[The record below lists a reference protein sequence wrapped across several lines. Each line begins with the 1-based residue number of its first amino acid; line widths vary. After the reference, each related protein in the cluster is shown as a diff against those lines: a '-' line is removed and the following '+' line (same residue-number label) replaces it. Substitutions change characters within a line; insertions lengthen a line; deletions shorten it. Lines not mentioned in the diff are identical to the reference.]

1 MMPIKFKLM
10 FSTALLGFSLLMMI
24 LVNAYTDKA
33 INDISQAI
41 VLTSKIENGI
51 LELRR
56 DEKDFIARK
65 LTKYVEKYQAHSSSL
80 KQTIA
85 NLDNIFKSNGME
97 ATDLDQLK
105 IAISQYNQHFLSLVE
120 QQKIIGYHAK
130 EGLYGQLR
138 DAAHDIE
145 SMLKTSNS
153 NLLIGLLQLRRDEK
167 DFMLRVDPKYITKF
181 DRHFE
186 EINAQFLAINTMPP
200 EQLTQYREKF
210 INLTHAYQAMGMTPD
225 TGIMGEMRSSIHS
238 TQVLLKQMVTSTQ
251 LQLDTTKSYM
261 SALLY
266 VFFCLVF
273 TVAILGSVL
282 ISRSILRPVN
292 ALRNVMVAIGST
304 KDLTLRA
311 NEQGQDELAQMSHHF
326 NTMVN
331 QFEGIISEV
340 NRSVVELNNATEQ
353 LSNNIADSH
362 HRVETQLIESDS
374 VATAVTQMVATI
386 DGISINTGDAKNKA
400 QATTQSAQMGQ
411 LGVSDTISQI
421 DLLSAN
427 LSRSEVEVAKLV
439 IDSQNIG
446 SVLDVIRSIAEQT
459 NLLAL
464 NAAIEAAR
472 AGEQGRGFAVVADEV
487 RTLASRTQD
496 STSEIET
503 IITQLQARTKNMV
516 GLIADCLSQGQQ
528 SSQKAG
534 AAGKMLTEITNN
546 VTQITDMTSTIACA
560 ITEQGVGV
568 AAVNNHI
575 VSIREVAS
583 KASGSSKKNSQMS
596 ENLSLQAQALHQSV
610 KLFKVSNAG
619 G

>member
-1 MMPIKFKLM
+1 
-10 FSTALLGFSLLMMI
+10 
-24 LVNAYTDKA
+24 
-33 INDISQAI
+33 
-41 VLTSKIENGI
+41 
-51 LELRR
+51 
-56 DEKDFIARK
+56 
-65 LTKYVEKYQAHSSSL
+65 
-80 KQTIA
+80 
-85 NLDNIFKSNGME
+85 
-97 ATDLDQLK
+97 
-105 IAISQYNQHFLSLVE
+105 
-120 QQKIIGYHAK
+120 
-130 EGLYGQLR
+130 
-138 DAAHDIE
+138 
-145 SMLKTSNS
+145 
-153 NLLIGLLQLRRDEK
+153 
-167 DFMLRVDPKYITKF
+167 
-181 DRHFE
+181 
-186 EINAQFLAINTMPP
+186 
-200 EQLTQYREKF
+200 
-210 INLTHAYQAMGMTPD
+210 
-225 TGIMGEMRSSIHS
+225 
-238 TQVLLKQMVTSTQ
+238 MVTSTK
-251 LQLDTTKSYM
+251 LQLDSTKSYM

-273 TVAILGSVL
+273 TVAIFGSVL

-311 NEQGQDELAQMSHHF
+311 NEQGQDELAQMSHHY
-326 NTMVN
+326 NAMVN
-331 QFEGIISEV
+331 QFEWIISEV
-340 NRSVVELNNATEQ
+340 NRAVVELNNATEQ
-353 LSNNIADSH
+353 LSNNITDSH
-362 HRVETQLIESDS
+362 QGVETQLIESDS

-400 QATTQSAQMGQ
+400 EATSQSAQMGQ

-427 LSRSEVEVAKLV
+427 LSRSETEVAKLV

-446 SVLDVIRSIAEQT
+446 SVLDVIRSIAEQA

-503 IITQLQARTKNMV
+503 IITQLQARTQNMV

-546 VTQITDMTSTIACA
+546 VTQITDMTSTIANA

-583 KASGSSKKNSQMS
+583 KASGSSRKNSKMS
-596 ENLSLQAQALHQSV
+596 ENLLLQAQALHQSV
-610 KLFKVSNAG
+610 KLFKVSAVG

>member
-1 MMPIKFKLM
+1 MPIKFKLM

-273 TVAILGSVL
+273 TVAIFGSVL

>member
-1 MMPIKFKLM
+1 
-10 FSTALLGFSLLMMI
+10 
-24 LVNAYTDKA
+24 
-33 INDISQAI
+33 
-41 VLTSKIENGI
+41 
-51 LELRR
+51 
-56 DEKDFIARK
+56 
-65 LTKYVEKYQAHSSSL
+65 
-80 KQTIA
+80 
-85 NLDNIFKSNGME
+85 
-97 ATDLDQLK
+97 
-105 IAISQYNQHFLSLVE
+105 
-120 QQKIIGYHAK
+120 
-130 EGLYGQLR
+130 
-138 DAAHDIE
+138 
-145 SMLKTSNS
+145 
-153 NLLIGLLQLRRDEK
+153 
-167 DFMLRVDPKYITKF
+167 
-181 DRHFE
+181 
-186 EINAQFLAINTMPP
+186 
-200 EQLTQYREKF
+200 
-210 INLTHAYQAMGMTPD
+210 
-225 TGIMGEMRSSIHS
+225 
-238 TQVLLKQMVTSTQ
+238 MVTSTK
-251 LQLDTTKSYM
+251 LQLDSTKSYM

-273 TVAILGSVL
+273 TVAIFGSVL

-326 NTMVN
+326 NAMVN

-353 LSNNIADSH
+353 LSNNITDSH
-362 HRVETQLIESDS
+362 QGVETQLIESDS

-400 QATTQSAQMGQ
+400 EATSQSAQMGQ

-427 LSRSEVEVAKLV
+427 LSRSETEVAKLV

-446 SVLDVIRSIAEQT
+446 SVLDVIRSIAEQA

-503 IITQLQARTKNMV
+503 IITQLQARTQNMV

-546 VTQITDMTSTIACA
+546 VTQITDMTSTIANA

-583 KASGSSKKNSQMS
+583 KASGSSRKNSKMS
-596 ENLSLQAQALHQSV
+596 ENLLLQAQALHQSV
-610 KLFKVSNAG
+610 KLFKVSAVG

>member
-145 SMLKTSNS
+145 SMLNTSNS

-186 EINAQFLAINTMPP
+186 EINGQFLAINTMPP

-503 IITQLQARTKNMV
+503 IITQLQARTQNMV